1 MLRGI
6 ERDVCAHCECP
17 IVDPT
22 VQVVHGALTYCCAN
36 CSEASEATGSGSDP
50 KALRHGEDALRCAHC
65 GVPIV
70 HEQTMEARG
79 DDAFCCSNC
88 AAMADSM
95 AERGAGAMGGPGGSA
110 RA

>member
-6 ERDVCAHCECP
+6 ERDVCAHCQCP

-95 AERGAGAMGGPGGSA
+95 AGQA
-110 RA
+110 